1 MVEDVSSKK
10 EQEEDHTREIEIE
23 NAFKTFQE
31 AIALKT
37 SGNLVSSY
45 LKFKELAKVDV
56 IVNHYY
62 EESSFLKG
70 LQNGGMNT
78 QTDELSYILQNVKT
92 IRYLY
97 FRNRGF
103 LYFQILKAGP
113 QVVSKV
119 LQTDLENSEPLI
131 NPPSEF
137 EFTKELF
144 YSMMDDL
151 ANCFIYQEVDELLL
165 RLLYDIYVYMDVK
178 KLARFTLEYARSA
191 NLESEDI
198 TSLLPL
204 NDWAEKLWARFEKSG
219 LTEKP
224 CSESVEKKLQCLK
237 AMKEDLHL
245 QITGRYSF
253 KALKVPM
260 KDTSTW
266 HDVILSFNSAMK
278 SSQDKERASETGKI
292 GLKHM
297 DPYTLMDAP
306 VDKVE
311 LVVSGDVE
319 IADEVSEPMEID
331 SAEQPQVVVLD
342 EEQETKEDAK
352 EEAKQETKVEEKAE
366 ENPND
371 KTTEDPPSHI
381 EIDLTKKPEEPS
393 RALSQIVQ
401 RSSRRLKPEDAN
413 PYEPDDIQLTR
424 HYYVETE
431 AFFGN
436 VNSILRDIFP
446 RDPPQLRD
454 VVAYIVDD
462 APLGNPLHI
471 KDFVVALNS
480 WNRRVYTPIV
490 LANKEPQTKATSK
503 ADGEKLKLMDV
514 LTQFGNQF
522 SGETDGTSD
531 PLIGRETPEQ
541 ITEFLNDLC
550 MERKTVNET
559 RIQIL
564 RHLLGNSNENL
575 IVETQWDE
583 STLTAVKEWVLQ
595 LESEILNNWVLTKN
609 HQASNFDFAASIYE
623 LLVDTYIETK
633 NEIDKFHESSAKGL
647 KQKNSLNALSLE
659 LLRLDDRLS
668 KWEAFITQN
677 FLKSSFESS
686 LSLSVRF
693 LWARNYRLAS
703 KSFTWREKKHVV
715 EDLNQLSK
723 FLQEKGASEHL
734 QISLPNYSNLGDFSS
749 ETLHRRLST
758 ASILSIFSKI
768 LYAEGQDPKSNGDTI
783 SLLENILIGSDE
795 SDVSMDESQLDLNSL
810 VSSVIDG
817 KAALDE
823 HSLKSVRDFLDE
835 CPIDLKLSL
844 WNILFLYYEEVEDFE
859 KFQNGLEHNLAFVLE
874 YWESMR
880 YRNTQG
886 DRNTAFL
893 TSLSFYRGYLQIFLR
908 YLTEKQWRLPQQ
920 QLNGVP
926 EVVLNLL
933 RIFEICYVFSLHE
946 EAALITGNK
955 VSLGY
960 RSEVAFKSFKDFFIE
975 SITIMLIYCVNYAK
989 HGATETYETIITNL
1003 LRLVHQQLGLRRL
1016 CDASSGLFL
1025 RFSEYTLVGMEDK
1038 PNIELAQLLSCRFH
1052 FKVKIYD
1059 RFPAEHYTEK
1069 VSSLDKASAT
1079 ELASFVLPLCFRNN
1093 PILKA
1098 PRNDMKQ
1105 VLDDFMEVIGDP
1117 DIEADPALVQN
1128 NAEIEIFI
1136 DTTTL
1141 TARFIK
1147 ESFYGLT
1154 TLDLVTPK
1162 SDSRVALNGLYF
1174 LQAVTMFNFYK
1185 IRKKT
1190 AQSRTVELERIIR
1203 LLKDD
1208 LMFCTGRVESW
1219 ILLGQAYG
1227 YIVEDD
1233 LIWTSDKLNIIDRKV
1248 VTANLQRQSLV
1259 CYIMAISTMTRKN
1272 LTENESYNA
1281 VIGVLM
1287 NSFVKELYGAV
1298 RIPMDMIAF
1307 KVRNTNKFVR
1317 KRNQSM
1323 FQTVSDKPTVPMKFC
1338 LKLMQRCLQLAIKS
1352 NSSEW
1357 SSFYY
1362 LGKVMAKLD
1371 KDPKET
1377 LKMIVTACKL
1387 CQAQG
1392 TTADPLLEASY
1403 KLVSFLYKYV
1413 KTDKISVETAVRYL
1427 AQEPLMAV
1435 KVDVPVTKK
1444 PEVYLLLISA
1454 LEKLVALDKKG
1465 WYHKPCYRMAVI
1477 QYDEFDNFRRSR
1489 VIMNKFFSLK
1499 ASNKTL
1505 LQMWKPENERPGKH
1519 FVYMF
1524 YYTQF
1529 FIKVLRRE
1537 LDLSALI
1544 QILPKLRKANSTMVS
1559 LYFAWENL
1567 CSSICKLIRVI
1578 SDIDDNFVEL
1588 ALYKHSQNSFTTQAT
1603 AVVETVKLK
1612 GIQSEQKS
1620 YFCYLQVLTEMRK
1633 LNNGFGPTLLID
1645 DTLCAV
1651 FLKIFNDVSV
1661 DQQSPPVIDLTAVKF
1676 KRLAKRDLFPFIN
1689 DIAAKCKR
1697 DIDGFLKDDP
1707 DIFNTYVANYIE
1719 HQRLLGIQRA
1729 AAIAQSQ
1736 NQQQAAQLSN
1746 LQPTQDQ
1753 AQLAQGQNQGQV
1765 IQGQIQ
1771 GQGGQVHEQLAH
1783 AGTNEQSGQQRAAV
1797 GPTEQSQ
1804 ALQLVQSQVPNSQT
1818 QSPQIPPSQPYP
1830 NVPRETSQTISSGL
1844 PPPTVFTTRNY
1855 TKPPA
1860 TDASTRFQSIQNS
1873 QPFVGYDNRV
1883 PYNMNAVYVNGNI
1896 PMAGGANVPAYVYTG
1911 VPGMQRFASG
1921 PAPTLPAEQFGASP
1935 LVRSNT
1941 TLYAGTPQN
1950 SGAPQ
1955 NLGAPHIGHSATPDE
1970 KVPLQLAFATSQPEN
1985 RSPEQETSTPQV
1997 QVTRAQQTSTVE
2009 TPNPALEV
2017 KPETSKPLENVSLK
2031 LVGLNGDIEVN
2042 PVILSESEE
2051 TPTQTLTKSK
2061 EKSAVPNSLDI
2072 EIILDDEA
2080 RGDDKKSTQEGNGAQ
2095 VHEVNLII
2103 SVDTPVEGSEDVS
2116 SSRQASV
2123 APEEGESTKQ
2133 IGANEK
2139 TIEISS
2145 ETNPLLSA
2153 LETSSQVEVSESSEA
2168 PQADDAST
2176 AEAQTPHT
2184 GAQSPISK
2192 PLSPVLE
2199 AESKSSEVNEQEK
2212 VTDAE
2217 VVDAEPERPESGRAA
2232 RARKRK
2238 IEAEAPTGKLRKT
2251 RSQG

>member
-1 MVEDVSSKK
+1 MEDVSSKK

-37 SGNLVSSY
+37 SGNLVASY

-70 LQNGGMNT
+70 LQNGGMNS

-92 IRYLY
+92 IRYLF

-113 QVVSKV
+113 EVVSEV
-119 LQTDLENSEPLI
+119 LQMDLENSEPLI

-165 RLLYDIYVYMDVK
+165 RLLYDIYLYMDVK

-191 NLESEDI
+191 NSESEDI

-219 LTEKP
+219 LTEKSD
-224 CSESVEKKLQCLK
+224 SESVEEKLQCLK

-245 QITGRYSF
+245 QITGRYSL
-253 KALKVPM
+253 KSLKVPM

-266 HDVILSFNSAMK
+266 HDVVLSFNSAMK

-297 DPYTLMDAP
+297 DPYILMEAP
-306 VDKVE
+306 IDKVE
-311 LVVSGDVE
+311 LVVSGDLE
-319 IADEVSEPMEID
+319 IAEEAPEPMEID
-331 SAEQPQVVVLD
+331 SAEQPQVVVLN
-342 EEQETKEDAK
+342 EELETS
-352 EEAKQETKVEEKAE
+352 EEAKHETKAEAKAEAKPDEKADE
-366 ENPND
+366 KPE
-371 KTTEDPPSHI
+371 SHV
-381 EIDLTKKPEEPS
+381 EIDPTKKPEEPS
-393 RALSQIVQ
+393 RALAQIVQ

-446 RDPPQLRD
+446 RDSPQLKD

-490 LANKEPQTKATSK
+490 LANKESQTKATSK

-522 SGETDGTSD
+522 SGETDGMSD
-531 PLIGRETPEQ
+531 PLVSRETPEQ
-541 ITEFLNDLC
+541 INEFLTDLC
-550 MERKTVNET
+550 LERKTVNET

-564 RHLLGNSNENL
+564 HHLLGNSDENL
-575 IVETQWDE
+575 IVKTQWDE
-583 STLTAVKEWVLQ
+583 STLSAVKEWVLQ
-595 LESEILNNWVLTKN
+595 LESDILNNWVLTRS
-609 HQASNFDFAASIYE
+609 HQSSNFDFATSIYE

-633 NEIDKFHESSAKGL
+633 NEIDKFYESSAKSS
-647 KQKNSLNALSLE
+647 KQKSSLNAISLE

-677 FLKSSFESS
+677 FLKSESDS
-686 LSLSVRF
+686 TLSLSVRF

-723 FLQEKGASEHL
+723 FLQENGASEHL

-844 WNILFLYYEEVEDFE
+844 WNILFLYYEEVEDFD

-886 DRNTAFL
+886 DRISAFL

-920 QLNGVP
+920 QLDKIP

-975 SITIMLIYCVNYAK
+975 SITIMLIYCVNYTK
-989 HGATETYETIITNL
+989 HAANETYETVITNL

-1059 RFPAEHYTEK
+1059 QFPAEHYTEK

-1128 NAEIEIFI
+1128 NADIEKFI
-1136 DTTTL
+1136 DLTTL

-1259 CYIMAISTMTRKN
+1259 CYIMAISTMTQKN

-1357 SSFYY
+1357 SSYYY
-1362 LGKVMAKLD
+1362 LAKVMAKLD
-1371 KDPKET
+1371 KDPEET

-1413 KTDKISVETAVRYL
+1413 KTDKLSVETAVQYL
-1427 AQEPLMAV
+1427 VQEPLMAV
-1435 KVDVPVTKK
+1435 KVEELVTKK
-1444 PEVYLLLISA
+1444 PQVYLLLITA

-1567 CSSICKLIRVI
+1567 CSSICKLVRVI
-1578 SDIDDNFVEL
+1578 CEIDDNFVEL

-1612 GIQSEQKS
+1612 GIQTEQKS

-1661 DQQSPPVIDLTAVKF
+1661 DQQAPPVSDLTAVKF
-1676 KRLAKRDLFPFIN
+1676 KRLAKRDLFPFVN

-1719 HQRLLGIQRA
+1719 HQRLLGIQKEG
-1729 AAIAQSQ
+1729 
-1736 NQQQAAQLSN
+1736 QQAN
-1746 LQPTQDQ
+1746 
-1753 AQLAQGQNQGQV
+1753 V
-1765 IQGQIQ
+1765 
-1771 GQGGQVHEQLAH
+1771 
-1783 AGTNEQSGQQRAAV
+1783 AG
-1797 GPTEQSQ
+1797 PIEQSQ
-1804 ALQLVQSQVPNSQT
+1804 ALHVVQSQVSNSQT
-1818 QSPQIPPSQPYP
+1818 RSPQIPPSHPYP
-1830 NVPRETSQTISSGL
+1830 NVHREASQTIPSGL

-1855 TKPPA
+1855 TKPLSSE
-1860 TDASTRFQSIQNS
+1860 ASVRFQSIQNS
-1873 QPFVGYDNRV
+1873 QAYVGYDKRV
-1883 PYNMNAVYVNGNI
+1883 PYSMNPVYVSGNN
-1896 PMAGGANVPAYVYTG
+1896 PMARPEFNVTGPNVPGYVYTG

-1921 PAPTLPAEQFGASP
+1921 PAPTIQAEQFAANS
-1935 LVRSNT
+1935 LVRANT
-1941 TLYAGTPQN
+1941 TQFAGTL
-1950 SGAPQ
+1950 Q
-1955 NLGAPHIGHSATPDE
+1955 NLGTSQNETAENAKAQVLLSITTSQLE
-1970 KVPLQLAFATSQPEN
+1970 KQSLEQKIPTSQP
-1985 RSPEQETSTPQV
+1985 QV
-1997 QVTRAQQTSTVE
+1997 ARAQQISDVE
-2009 TPNPALEV
+2009 VPNRALDV
-2017 KPETSKPLENVSLK
+2017 KPATPKLLENNPLK
-2031 LVGLNGDIEVN
+2031 LAGLNGDSETN

-2051 TPTQTLTKSK
+2051 TPTQAPTKRSM
-2061 EKSAVPNSLDI
+2061 VPNSLDV
-2072 EIILDDEA
+2072 EIILDDVA
-2080 RGDDKKSTQEGNGAQ
+2080 RGDGNESTQEGNGGQ
-2095 VHEVNLII
+2095 VQNVNLNI
-2103 SVDTPVEGSEDVS
+2103 SVDNPAEENEEGS
-2116 SSRQASV
+2116 SSRQAGV
-2123 APEEGESTKQ
+2123 APDAGDTSKRTDGEVTD
-2133 IGANEK
+2133 ANEK
-2139 TIEISS
+2139 NSDASS
-2145 ETNPLLSA
+2145 ETDPTSSSLV
-2153 LETSSQVEVSESSEA
+2153 TSSQVEIADSSEV
-2168 PQADDAST
+2168 PQATDKNST
-2176 AEAQTPHT
+2176 VPEVPTPVLK
-2184 GAQSPISK
+2184 A
-2192 PLSPVLE
+2192 LSPV
-2199 AESKSSEVNEQEK
+2199 AEGKVKSIEVNEEDK

-2238 IEAEAPTGKLRKT
+2238 TDAEAPSGKLRKT
-2251 RSQG
+2251 RSQSS